1 MDLKSQIKQQLKTIP
16 QAVIVGGAMTAAHWK
31 QKAMKAHELVS
42 KPNVSKVDLETV
54 LSELRNFK

>member
-1 MDLKSQIKQQLKTIP
+1 MDLKLQIKQQLKTIP
-16 QAVIVGGAMTAAHWK
+16 QSVLAGGAGKAAEWK

-54 LSELRNFK
+54 LLELRNF